1 MMICD
6 CDDDK
11 LAFIDVTGDGRV
23 AEIGHNGA
31 TGDAGDVDAITSR
44 EGFLLRF
51 FDMGTE
57 VGAGA
62 GVGVGVGWGKAIA
75 ETGAPRAT
83 E

>member
-1 MMICD
+1 MMMCG

-11 LAFIDVTGDGRV
+11 LAFVDVTGDGRV
-23 AEIGHNGA
+23 AEIGPNST

-62 GVGVGVGWGKAIA
+62 GVGVGWGKAIA